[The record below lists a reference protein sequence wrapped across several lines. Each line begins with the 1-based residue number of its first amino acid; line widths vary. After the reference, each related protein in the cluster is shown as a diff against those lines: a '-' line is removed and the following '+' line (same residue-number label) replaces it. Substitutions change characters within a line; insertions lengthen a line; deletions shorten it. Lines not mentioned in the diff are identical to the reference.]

1 MKRYLLFTVAVLS
14 VTVLTSNLFAECQD
28 DRMFGNGRFLRR
40 LRDDITGKTSATP
53 KATPKSNK
61 SKAKPNAKEP
71 TPAGKRPSIS
81 FPTPATP
88 QGGVSK
94 QSARRNTTAR
104 PTAVRSKASVSP
116 KLASPKPTVS
126 DSKRSK
132 EKGSN
137 MVPAKGFGMQLE
149 LKSDKF
155 IVSKVDSRGN
165 AQKAGIKRGD
175 VILSAGGVELSSVE
189 EFIEITKILGQGDQI
204 ELQVEQRGKEKD
216 VVIQFGQVPKPD
228 EITRVSP
235 TKTKNDNSFIPQ
247 RDDNSQ
253 TGLRSV
259 LNQQRQNAGSVDTQQ
274 TIELQRQQIEQ
285 LQREVQRLK
294 RQSNASSSIQIA
306 PATDDTIWKS
316 PSPTAS
322 RK

>member
-1 MKRYLLFTVAVLS
+1 
-14 VTVLTSNLFAECQD
+14 
-28 DRMFGNGRFLRR
+28 
-40 LRDDITGKTSATP
+40 
-53 KATPKSNK
+53 
-61 SKAKPNAKEP
+61 
-71 TPAGKRPSIS
+71 
-81 FPTPATP
+81 
-88 QGGVSK
+88 
-94 QSARRNTTAR
+94 
-104 PTAVRSKASVSP
+104 
-116 KLASPKPTVS
+116 
-126 DSKRSK
+126 
-132 EKGSN
+132 
-137 MVPAKGFGMQLE
+137 MQLE